1 MKSLCR
7 KKKVK
12 KIRKSVLSE
21 IFSVENIIE
30 LIAGIIG
37 EILP

>member
-1 MKSLCR
+1 MKSLYR

-30 LIAGIIG
+30 LIADIIG
-37 EILP
+37 EMLP

>member
-21 IFSVENIIE
+21 IFSAENIIE
-30 LIAGIIG
+30 LIVNIIA
-37 EILP
+37 EIIS